1 MFVNKE
7 QIEIGIARYIEN
19 EVGAKATGV
28 TKFATF
34 FAMPIVVKKASKV
47 IDDFSTNEITKD
59 FFDINKN
66 VNIDEVYNMA
76 KSAIQRSG
84 QFTYLGMIFSES
96 DIDKLYS
103 YIKG

>member
-7 QIEIGIARYIEN
+7 QIEIGITRYIEN
-19 EVGAKATGV
+19 EIGAKATGV

-34 FAMPIVVKKASKV
+34 FALPIVVKKASQI
-47 IDDFSTNEITKD
+47 IDNFATNEITKEL
-59 FFDINKN
+59 FDINKN

-76 KSAIQRSG
+76 KGAIQKSG
-84 QFTYLGMIFSES
+84 QFTYLGMIFNES